1 MLIDKNSKIQLLSAL
16 NLHWKSSNN
25 NVAGRDF
32 HALSIRIKG
41 DGTISQ
47 GEKTEQ
53 LTTGT
58 VIFVPKGVNYHIET
72 GEEQL
77 FVIHFLS
84 DGVLFDQVKA
94 FHLQNFSRLVELF
107 SMFYAVFTSNAQGS
121 EYKALSLFYYILY
134 ELEKS
139 QANALSPDYEKI
151 KNALDYMHAN
161 FTDPE
166 LKINELC
173 KLSYFSDTYFRK
185 IFLKLYRTTPLTYL
199 NDLRINHAKALLNE
213 TANTIS
219 HVALLSGFYDE
230 KYFCRLFKKKTA
242 LTPSE
247 YRNKQN

>member
-1 MLIDKNSKIQLLSAL
+1 MLIDKNSKIQLLSTL
-16 NLHWKSSNN
+16 NLHWKLNNN

-32 HALSIRIKG
+32 HAISIRTKG
-41 DGTISQ
+41 NGIISQ

-58 VIFVPKGVNYHIET
+58 VLFVPKGVDYHIET

-77 FVIHFLS
+77 FVIHFLA
-84 DGVLFDQVKA
+84 DNMIFDHIKA
-94 FHLQNFSRLVELF
+94 FHIQNFSRLIELF
-107 SMFYAVFTSNAQGS
+107 STFYVIFTSNSQGS
-121 EYKALSLFYYILY
+121 EYKALSLFYDIMY

-139 QANALSPDYEKI
+139 QTTTLSPDYEKI

-166 LKINELC
+166 LKISKLC

-185 IFLKLYRTTPLTYL
+185 LFLSLYGVTPLTYL
-199 NDLRINHAKALLNE
+199 NDLRINHSKALLNE
-213 TANTIS
+213 TDCSVA

-230 KYFCRLFKKKTA
+230 KYFCKIFKKK
-242 LTPSE
+242 LGKTPTQ
-247 YRNKQN
+247 YRNK